1 MWLHRLQADL
11 VRGKEYDAAA
21 VKRDFLSFT
30 TSWTHR
36 SEEDFSLQPSG
47 NPVAISRDLFKKY
60 GEDSDEMLS
69 SIAVDPPLQRH
80 DERSVRSN
88 QVASDDQ
95 VLHAAI
101 AR

>member
-36 SEEDFSLQPSG
+36 SEEDFPLQPSG
-47 NPVAISRDLFKKY
+47 NPVVISKDLFKKY
-60 GEDSDEMLS
+60 GDDDDEISS
-69 SIAVDPPLQRH
+69 SIAGNPPLQNH
-80 DERSVRSN
+80 DEMSVRSN
-88 QVASDDQ
+88 QMSNDDQ
-95 VLHAAI
+95 LLHAAI
-101 AR
+101 AQ